1 MTGPIDP
8 IRPVRLIRREAPK
21 PAADEADDGATLNV
35 NINVTAPP
43 PPDPAPPSPRQPVPN
58 TQTHLIAQ
66 EARVRGLRGGPNVLE
81 TARSAYLDAEWR
93 GPNDRRAKTGKI
105 TKTEI

>member
-8 IRPVRLIRREAPK
+8 IRPARLIRREPK
-21 PAADEADDGATLNV
+21 PATDDDDAPTLNV
-35 NINVTAPP
+35 NINVNAAPP
-43 PPDPAPPSPRQPVPN
+43 PEPPPQPPRQPTPSAEA
-58 TQTHLIAQ
+58 HLIAQ
-66 EARVRGLRGGPNVLE
+66 EARVRGLRGGPGVLQH
-81 TARSAYLDAEWR
+81 ARSAYLEAEFS